1 MTLLPCGYDLTL
13 TMVKNGIDNDNLL
26 GACLRLP
33 EHVVHRSFVAETVVL
48 NLQTGRYHGLNPVGG
63 RMLDALNGASSVR
76 RPPSSSP
83 PSTARTGPASRR
95 TWWRSAATCSSA
107 ASSRSRVTADRR
119 R

>member
-1 MTLLPCGYDLTL
+1 
-13 TMVKNGIDNDNLL
+13 MVKNGIDNDNLL

-76 RPPSSSP
+76 Q
-83 PSTARTGPASRR
+83 AAELIASEYGQDRAGVEADMVAFCR
-95 TWWRSAATCSSA
+95 DLLERGLVE
-107 ASSRSRVTADRR
+107 VTSDG
-119 R
+119 